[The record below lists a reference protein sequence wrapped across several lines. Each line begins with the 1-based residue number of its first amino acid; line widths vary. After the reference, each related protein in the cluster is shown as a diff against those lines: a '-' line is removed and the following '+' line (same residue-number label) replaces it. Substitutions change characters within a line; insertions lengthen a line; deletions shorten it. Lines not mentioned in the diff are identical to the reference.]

1 MRTWSSAWRMVGP
14 PIAPRGGT
22 SLGARRGLVNR
33 DALGEPRV
41 AGCLRLP
48 LTLDHDVERVGF
60 GVDEPRYEQLIE
72 RLRQFRRRVG
82 GDRKSTRL
90 NSSHRCISYAVF

>member
-72 RLRQFRRRVG
+72 RLRQLRRRVG
-82 GDRKSTRL
+82 GQTRGVQAAAARPL
-90 NSSHRCISYAVF
+90 GGR